1 MPIRQLVY
9 LVLALLGLVLPWYHN
24 LAFARETGA
33 MDMGAFVAGV
43 FANHASS
50 SIGWDITI
58 GCAAFLTFASTEAK
72 RLGMKHLWLYFVLTF
87 GVAFAFAAPMFLF
100 MRERALARHRDAA

>member
-1 MPIRQLVY
+1 MPIRQLIY
-9 LVLALLGLVLPWYHN
+9 LVLAVFGLVLPWYHN

-33 MDMGAFVAGV
+33 MDMASFVAGV
-43 FANHASS
+43 FANHASA

-87 GVAFAFAAPMFLF
+87 GVAFAFAAPVFLF
-100 MRERALARHRDAA
+100 MRERAIAKQRAEA